1 MPPLAP
7 DPNAARAWALALTAI
22 PSVTGTADEAAF
34 STRFADR
41 LRASPALAAAEI
53 WTLPVPGGSFPRAC
67 VAALVRGSGADT
79 VLLTGHFDTV
89 HTGDYGDLRPLALD
103 PEALRPALLARLAE
117 PQTAA
122 EQQARDDLAAGFLP
136 GRGLLDMKAGLAAA
150 LAVLEAF
157 AAGPRRAGNLL
168 FLAVPDEE
176 ANSAG
181 ARAAAPALQGIAA
194 SRGLAIRAAI
204 NLDAMC
210 DPGDGRAGR
219 RIAFGSVGKLL
230 PSALVVGRA
239 AHAADSF
246 AGIGAGA
253 LAGAIAAAMEWAP
266 ELVEHTGDEVTA
278 GPTLLGMRDTKAGY
292 DVTMPEAVWMFWNV
306 ACHRQG
312 PAEVMEAV
320 RAIAGRATQAA
331 MAALA
336 ARRQAALGGS
346 AVPEVPV
353 MTFSA
358 LRAAVLARRPE
369 AACGFDA
376 LAVELAAAELDL
388 PEQCRRL
395 TEHLWAPSGYGGPAV
410 VLGFASLPYLP
421 AALGTDSAAVR
432 LAAAARQAAAAVGAR
447 HGVPIGTCA
456 WFPGIS
462 DMSFFGQAD
471 AAAIPAIARDTPC
484 WGAGL
489 PWPDGPALG
498 HIPIVNAGPWGRDY
512 HTRLE
517 RVDTAYAFTV
527 LPELVA
533 AIVARVLDGDAA
545 PGNRRAP

>member
-1 MPPLAP
+1 
-7 DPNAARAWALALTAI
+7 
-22 PSVTGTADEAAF
+22 
-34 STRFADR
+34 
-41 LRASPALAAAEI
+41 
-53 WTLPVPGGSFPRAC
+53 
-67 VAALVRGSGADT
+67 
-79 VLLTGHFDTV
+79 
-89 HTGDYGDLRPLALD
+89 
-103 PEALRPALLARLAE
+103 
-117 PQTAA
+117 
-122 EQQARDDLAAGFLP
+122 
-136 GRGLLDMKAGLAAA
+136 MKAGLAAGI
-150 LAVLEAF
+150 AVLEAF
-157 AAGPRRAGNLL
+157 AGDPHRTGNLL

-181 ARAAAPALQGIAA
+181 ARAAALALPDIAA
-194 SRGLAIRAAI
+194 ERGLAIRAAI

-210 DPGDGRAGR
+210 DPGDGSGGR
-219 RIAFGSVGKLL
+219 RIALGSVGKLL

-246 AGIGAGA
+246 AGLSAGA

-266 ELVEHTGDEVTA
+266 ELVERTGGEVTA
-278 GPTLLGMRDTKAGY
+278 GPALLGMRDTKAGY
-292 DVTMPEAVWMFWNV
+292 DVTMPEAVWLFWNV

-312 PAEVMEAV
+312 PAEVMAAI
-320 RAIAGRATQAA
+320 RAIAGRATQTA
-331 MAALA
+331 MAKLA

-346 AVPEVPV
+346 AAAMPDVPV

-358 LRAAVLARRPE
+358 LRAAVLAHRPE
-369 AACGFDA
+369 TACVLDA
-376 LAVELAAAELDL
+376 LAAELAAAELDL

-395 TEHLWAPSGYGGPAV
+395 TEQVWALSGYSGPAV

-421 AALGTDSAAVR
+421 AALGNDSASIR
-432 LAAAARQAAAAVGAR
+432 LAAAARQAAADVGAR
-447 HGVPIGTCA
+447 HGVSIGTCA

-471 AAAIPAIARDTPC
+471 AAMIPAIARDTPC
-484 WGAGL
+484 WGTGL

-517 RVDTAYAFTV
+517 RVDTAYAFIV

-533 AIVARVLDGDAA
+533 EIVARVLDGDAA
-545 PGNRRAP
+545 PGNRRASDPER